1 MNIRVIRV
9 LLVFVAIAVTF
20 TASYFLRQS
29 DAALSNDRAVTDSLR
44 NQTRTLAA
52 LIAEMR
58 TAQVAYVARGQG
70 EDFWIGRVAKILPGV
85 QQQMVDFGS
94 RLAASAAQA
103 AFEPALAAIEN
114 FQKLDHRAQ
123 DFVKGDNA
131 LLAAD
136 LIFSDGLEATAT
148 ATTQLDAALNEEL
161 QARQEAAAAQRS
173 MQLTILGAS
182 AAGVLL
188 IMIILAF
195 AGASKKVA
203 EPVPATVAAPQQPEP
218 VSELKPPP
226 VNLSRAAR
234 LCTDL
239 ACVLDS
245 RQLPGLLE
253 RTAGVL
259 DSAGIIV
266 WVADPVSNSLKAA
279 MSFGYSDQ
287 VLARMGNIHRDAN
300 NAVAA
305 AFRLGEMRMV
315 DGDASTTGALVM
327 PLLTSEGCVGAMS
340 AEMKGGSERDES
352 SQAFAAIFAAQ
363 LATLVAPPLAAAQV
377 KATAHA

>member
-9 LLVFVAIAVTF
+9 LLVVLAIAVVSA
-20 TASYFLRQS
+20 ASYSLKQS
-29 DAALSNDRAVTDSLR
+29 DEALNNDRAVVDSLR
-44 NQTRTLAA
+44 NQARTLAA
-52 LIAEMR
+52 SISEMR

-70 EDFWIGRVAKILPGV
+70 EDFWIGRVAKLLPGV

-94 RLAASAAQA
+94 QLGSAAAQA

-114 FQKLDHRAQ
+114 FRKLDHRAQ
-123 DFVKGDNA
+123 DFVKTDNA
-131 LLAAD
+131 LLASD
-136 LIFSDGLEATAT
+136 LIFSDGLEATAM
-148 ATTQLDAALNEEL
+148 ATTQLEAALNEEL
-161 QARQEAAAAQRS
+161 QARQAAAASQRA
-173 MQLTILGAS
+173 MQLTMLGGS

-188 IMIILAF
+188 IMVILAF
-195 AGASKKVA
+195 AGGSRKIAEAVPAAVPAPQQA
-203 EPVPATVAAPQQPEP
+203 EPVQTWTAPA
-218 VSELKPPP
+218 
-226 VNLSRAAR
+226 VNLAHAAR

-239 ACVLDS
+239 ACVVDS
-245 RQLPGLLE
+245 KQLPGLLE

-266 WVADPVSNSLKAA
+266 WVADPASDSLKAA

-315 DGDASTTGALVM
+315 DGGASTSGALVM
-327 PLLTSEGCVGAMS
+327 PLLTPDGCIGALS
-340 AEMKGGSERDES
+340 AEMKHGSEKDEA
-352 SQAFAAIFAAQ
+352 SQALAAIFAAQ
-363 LATLVAPPLAAAQV
+363 LATLVTPPLAAAQV

>member
-1 MNIRVIRV
+1 
-9 LLVFVAIAVTF
+9 
-20 TASYFLRQS
+20 
-29 DAALSNDRAVTDSLR
+29 
-44 NQTRTLAA
+44 
-52 LIAEMR
+52 
-58 TAQVAYVARGQG
+58 
-70 EDFWIGRVAKILPGV
+70 V
-85 QQQMVDFGS
+85 QQQMVEFGS
-94 RLAASAAQA
+94 QLAASAAQA

-123 DFVKGDNA
+123 DFVRADNA

-161 QARQEAAAAQRS
+161 QARQAAATAQRA
-173 MQLTILGAS
+173 MQLTILGGS

-195 AGASKKVA
+195 AGGSRKVA
-203 EPVPATVAAPQQPEP
+203 EPAPVTVPEPQQPER
-218 VSELKPPP
+218 VSEVKPPA
-226 VNLSRAAR
+226 VNLSQAAQ

-239 ACVLDS
+239 ACVIDS
-245 RQLPGLLE
+245 KQLPELLE

-266 WVADPVSNSLKAA
+266 WVADPVSNSLKPA

-287 VLARMGNIHRDAN
+287 ILARMGNIHRDAN

-305 AFRLGEMRMV
+305 AFRLGEMRLV
-315 DGDASTTGALVM
+315 DGDASTSGALVM
-327 PLLTSEGCVGAMS
+327 PLLTSEGCIGALS
-340 AEMKGGSERDES
+340 AEMKGGSEKDES
-352 SQAFAAIFAAQ
+352 SQAFAAIFTAQ
-363 LATLVAPPLAAAQV
+363 LATLVTPPLAAQV

>member
-9 LLVFVAIAVTF
+9 LLVVLAIAVVS
-20 TASYFLRQS
+20 TATYLFHQS
-29 DAALSNDRAVTDSLR
+29 DTALSNDRAVADSLR

-70 EDFWIGRVAKILPGV
+70 EDFWIGRVAKLLPGV
-85 QQQMVDFGS
+85 QQQMVEFGS
-94 RLAASAAQA
+94 QLAAAAAQA

-123 DFVKGDNA
+123 DFVRADNA

-161 QARQEAAAAQRS
+161 QARQAAAASQRA
-173 MQLTILGAS
+173 MQLTILGGS

-195 AGASKKVA
+195 AGGSRKVTETA
-203 EPVPATVAAPQQPEP
+203 PVTVPEPQQPERVP
-218 VSELKPPP
+218 EVKPPA
-226 VNLSRAAR
+226 VNLSQAAQ

-239 ACVLDS
+239 ACVIDS
-245 RQLPGLLE
+245 KQLPELLE

-266 WVADPVSNSLKAA
+266 WVADPVSNSLKPA

-287 VLARMGNIHRDAN
+287 ILSRMGNIHRDAN

-305 AFRLGEMRMV
+305 AFRLGEMRLV
-315 DGDASTTGALVM
+315 DGDASTSGALVM
-327 PLLTSEGCVGAMS
+327 PLLTSEGCIGALS
-340 AEMKGGSERDES
+340 AEMKVGSEKDES
-352 SQAFAAIFAAQ
+352 SQAFAAIFTAQ
-363 LATLVAPPLAAAQV
+363 LATLVTPPLAAQV

>member
-9 LLVFVAIAVTF
+9 LLVVLAIAVVSA
-20 TASYFLRQS
+20 ASYFLRQTDS
-29 DAALSNDRAVTDSLR
+29 ALSNDRAVADSLR
-44 NQTRTLAA
+44 NRTRTLAA

-70 EDFWIGRVAKILPGV
+70 EDFWIGRVANLLPGV
-85 QQQMVDFGS
+85 QQQMIDFGS
-94 RLAASAAQA
+94 QLAASAAQS

-123 DFVKGDNA
+123 DFVKADNA

-161 QARQEAAAAQRS
+161 QARQAAAASQRAL
-173 MQLTILGAS
+173 QLTILGGT
-182 AAGVLL
+182 AGGILL
-188 IMIILAF
+188 IMIVLAF
-195 AGASKKVA
+195 AGESRKAA
-203 EPVPATVAAPQQPEP
+203 EPVIAAQQPET
-218 VSELKPPP
+218 VSELKPPA
-226 VNLSRAAR
+226 VNLSHAAQ

-239 ACVLDS
+239 GCVADS
-245 RQLPGLLE
+245 KQLPGLLE
-253 RTAGVL
+253 RAAGVL

-266 WVADPVSNSLKAA
+266 WVADPVSNSLRAA

-287 VLARMGNIHRDAN
+287 VLTRMGNIHRDAN

-305 AFRLGEMRMV
+305 AVRLGEMRMV
-315 DGDASTTGALVM
+315 DGDTSTSGALVV
-327 PLLTSEGCVGAMS
+327 PLLTSDGCIGALS

-363 LATLVAPPLAAAQV
+363 LATLVTPSLAAAQV

>member
-9 LLVFVAIAVTF
+9 LLVVLAIVVVSAATYLF
-20 TASYFLRQS
+20 HQS
-29 DAALSNDRAVTDSLR
+29 DTALSNDRAVADSLR

-70 EDFWIGRVAKILPGV
+70 EDFWIGRVAKLLPGV
-85 QQQMVDFGS
+85 QQQMVEFGS
-94 RLAASAAQA
+94 QLAASAAQA

-123 DFVKGDNA
+123 DFVRADNA

-161 QARQEAAAAQRS
+161 QARQAAAASQRA
-173 MQLTILGAS
+173 MQLTILGGS

-195 AGASKKVA
+195 AGGSRKVA
-203 EPVPATVAAPQQPEP
+203 EPAPVTVPEPQQPER
-218 VSELKPPP
+218 VSEVKPPA
-226 VNLSRAAR
+226 VNLSQAAQ

-239 ACVLDS
+239 ACVIDS
-245 RQLPGLLE
+245 KQLPELLE

-266 WVADPVSNSLKAA
+266 WVADPVSNSLKPA

-287 VLARMGNIHRDAN
+287 ILARMGNIHRDAN

-305 AFRLGEMRMV
+305 AFRLGEMRLV
-315 DGDASTTGALVM
+315 DGDASTSGALVM
-327 PLLTSEGCVGAMS
+327 PLLTSEGCIGALS
-340 AEMKGGSERDES
+340 AEMKGGSEKDES
-352 SQAFAAIFAAQ
+352 SQAFAAIFTAQ
-363 LATLVAPPLAAAQV
+363 LATLVTPPLAAQV

>member
-9 LLVFVAIAVTF
+9 LLVVLAIVVVSAATYLF
-20 TASYFLRQS
+20 HQS
-29 DAALSNDRAVTDSLR
+29 DTALSNDRAVADSLR

-70 EDFWIGRVAKILPGV
+70 EDFWIGRVAKLLPGV
-85 QQQMVDFGS
+85 QQQMVEFGS
-94 RLAASAAQA
+94 QLAASAAQA

-123 DFVKGDNA
+123 DFVRADNA

-161 QARQEAAAAQRS
+161 QARQAAATAQRA
-173 MQLTILGAS
+173 MQLTILGGS

-195 AGASKKVA
+195 AGGSRKVA
-203 EPVPATVAAPQQPEP
+203 EPAPVTVPEPQQPER
-218 VSELKPPP
+218 VSEVKPPA
-226 VNLSRAAR
+226 VNLSQAAQ

-239 ACVLDS
+239 ACVIDS
-245 RQLPGLLE
+245 KQLPELLE

-266 WVADPVSNSLKAA
+266 WVADPVSNSLKPA

-287 VLARMGNIHRDAN
+287 ILARMGNIHRDAN

-305 AFRLGEMRMV
+305 AFRLGEMRLV
-315 DGDASTTGALVM
+315 DGDASTSGALVM
-327 PLLTSEGCVGAMS
+327 PLLTSEGCIGALS
-340 AEMKGGSERDES
+340 AEMKGGSEKDES
-352 SQAFAAIFAAQ
+352 SQAFAAIFTAQ
-363 LATLVAPPLAAAQV
+363 LATLVTPPLAAQV